1 MTYQER
7 LQLLQKIKQQLD
19 EAKRLNTESRLLLNE
34 LDNIKGD

>member
-7 LQLLQKIKQQLD
+7 LQKIKQQLD
-19 EAKRLNTESRLLLNE
+19 EAKRLNVESRLLLNE

>member
-19 EAKRLNTESRLLLNE
+19 EAKRLNAESRVL

>member
-19 EAKRLNTESRLLLNE
+19 EAKRLNAESRLLLGTSKGEVNE
-34 LDNIKGD
+34 

>member
-7 LQLLQKIKQQLD
+7 LQKIKQQLD
-19 EAKRLNTESRLLLNE
+19 EAKRLNAESGLL

>member
-1 MTYQER
+1 MTYQDK

-19 EAKRLNTESRLLLNE
+19 EAKRLNAESRLL

>member
-19 EAKRLNTESRLLLNE
+19 EAKRLNAESRLLL
-34 LDNIKGD
+34 DTTKGD